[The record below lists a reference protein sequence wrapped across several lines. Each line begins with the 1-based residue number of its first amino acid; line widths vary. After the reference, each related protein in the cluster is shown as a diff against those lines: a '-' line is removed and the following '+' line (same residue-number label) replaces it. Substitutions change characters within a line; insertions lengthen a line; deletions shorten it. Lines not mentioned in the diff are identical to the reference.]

1 MWIFSDLSELIS
13 LSSTCDVASSPSSI
27 LLPQQD
33 STIGSAAG
41 FSSFYSCYSSD
52 AGSLLALLLGSSYLE
67 DFDLTDSLSLSE
79 SALGSSM
86 IYNRKRSLFL

>member
-1 MWIFSDLSELIS
+1 MWSDLSELMS
-13 LSSTCDVASSPSSI
+13 LSSTCDVASSLSSI

-33 STIGSAAG
+33 STIGSVAG
-41 FSSFYSCYSSD
+41 FSSFYSCCSSET
-52 AGSLLALLLGSSYLE
+52 GSLLVVLLGSIYLE

-79 SALGSSM
+79 SDLGSAM